1 MLTWVSLLFEL
12 KYDACQNLLNRRGD
26 ATAWA
31 KLLGRGKES
40 EEMPFLIVL
49 TIMGE
54 VLRKPCSN
62 V

>member
-31 KLLGRGKES
+31 VRNQTSRSGGRIGRDAIS
-40 EEMPFLIVL
+40 HCPYYN
-49 TIMGE
+49 G
-54 VLRKPCSN
+54 
-62 V
+62 